1 MLLGFMDSYSYTHSG
16 LLGPHI
22 NIKEPVRVPMGLV
35 SSAMSTP
42 VWVFL
47 LAVVGLVATVFFF
60 SIHKTLVK
68 DPII

>member
-1 MLLGFMDSYSYTHSG
+1 MLLGFMDSYSYTPQWPSG
-16 LLGPHI
+16 TTHI

-47 LAVVGLVATVFFF
+47 LAVVGLVATVFF
-60 SIHKTLVK
+60 SIHKTLVE